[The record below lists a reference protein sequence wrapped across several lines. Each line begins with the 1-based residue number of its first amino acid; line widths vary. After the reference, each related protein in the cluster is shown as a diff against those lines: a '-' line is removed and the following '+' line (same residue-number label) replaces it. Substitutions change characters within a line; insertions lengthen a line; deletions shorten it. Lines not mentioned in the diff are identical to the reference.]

1 VAAPQVTTLSGREA
15 EIHISKDDLSGK
27 SFGAFATQPPGV
39 AFKVLPEI
47 DDLKPGHIRYTIKV
61 MVADTTGRQLNDHT
75 QAASSTAQELVA
87 TCSAEENVPVLF
99 ELGSVGKERKRTAV
113 FIFRSLP
120 PQETAIPP
128 AQTAQLLSFGLVIE
142 RLIEPAN
149 PEWRALNLA
158 LSNFVTPAPGRKL
171 DFSQVHLM
179 AKTIPPKH
187 LSDFRNPGLLGKMNF
202 RLGLNS
208 WKLPWRLNCCRTRR
222 TRNGCVANTMWR

>member
-1 VAAPQVTTLSGREA
+1 MTSAGSRSARLPRNPPASRSRCCRRLMTLNPVTSAIRLRSWSPTQRADNQTTIPKQRLARPRNLLPPAVQRKTCRFCLS
-15 EIHISKDDLSGK
+15 L
-27 SFGAFATQPPGV
+27 
-39 AFKVLPEI
+39 
-47 DDLKPGHIRYTIKV
+47 
-61 MVADTTGRQLNDHT
+61 
-75 QAASSTAQELVA
+75 AASEKSENEQP
-87 TCSAEENVPVLF
+87 CS
-99 ELGSVGKERKRTAV
+99 S
-113 FIFRSLP
+113 SDHYP

-142 RLIEPAN
+142 PAN
-149 PEWRALNLA
+149 PEWRALYLA
-158 LSNFVTPAPGRKL
+158 LSNFVTPGPGRKL

-222 TRNGCVANTMWR
+222 TRNGCVANTIWR